1 MYSEVLIPTKLA
13 SSQWNL
19 QALRLVWACYFI
31 AALILSL
38 PALSYGGAGDILKAY
53 EGLGAKERQ
62 AKLIEGAK
70 REGKVVYYG
79 TIAIDQSTL
88 LLDAFK
94 LQYPFLQTQYYRS
107 GNVNVYNKIKTEARG
122 NGNIV
127 DVIDLRAGETYAL
140 VKEGLVDP
148 YMSPSRT
155 GIIKEFMDA
164 KGYWVAPFH
173 SPMALAYNTN
183 YVKKD
188 EAPRGYDDLLN
199 PKWKERMSLDVEDVD
214 MMGTLIEYWD
224 KEKGLA
230 YFKKLAENRP
240 SMRQGHT
247 FQAQILAAGEVH
259 VAPWLFG
266 YRPLTMMQKGAPL
279 ALVLLEPVLSAAN
292 YMLLAKNASHPHAA
306 ALYLD
311 WVLSRD
317 GGMRIFTEELGRSA
331 PRVGMKDKFPELQAR
346 RYLPVDP
353 EKIGPK
359 FSEYGNLYCSIFKH
373 C

>member
-1 MYSEVLIPTKLA
+1 
-13 SSQWNL
+13 
-19 QALRLVWACYFI
+19 
-31 AALILSL
+31 
-38 PALSYGGAGDILKAY
+38 
-53 EGLGAKERQ
+53 
-62 AKLIEGAK
+62 
-70 REGKVVYYG
+70 
-79 TIAIDQSTL
+79 
-88 LLDAFK
+88 
-94 LQYPFLQTQYYRS
+94 
-107 GNVNVYNKIKTEARG
+107 
-122 NGNIV
+122 
-127 DVIDLRAGETYAL
+127 
-140 VKEGLVDP
+140 
-148 YMSPSRT
+148 
-155 GIIKEFMDA
+155 
-164 KGYWVAPFH
+164 
-173 SPMALAYNTN
+173 
-183 YVKKD
+183 
-188 EAPRGYDDLLN
+188 
-199 PKWKERMSLDVEDVD
+199 
-214 MMGTLIEYWD
+214 
-224 KEKGLA
+224 
-230 YFKKLAENRP
+230 
-240 SMRQGHT
+240 MRQGHT

-359 FSEYGNLYCSIFKH
+359 FSEYSNLYCSIFKH